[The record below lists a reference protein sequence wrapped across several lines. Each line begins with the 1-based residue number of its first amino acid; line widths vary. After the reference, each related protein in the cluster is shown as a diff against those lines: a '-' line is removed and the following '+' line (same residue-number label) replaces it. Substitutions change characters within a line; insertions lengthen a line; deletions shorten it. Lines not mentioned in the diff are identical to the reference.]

1 VAASAYVRVA
11 PGRGTVQRVVLIG
24 PSHWLALDAVAASNA
39 GTFATP
45 LGELAVDM
53 DGRRAVLSCPGVV
66 VDDRA
71 HVKEHSL
78 EAHLPF
84 VQEVLGEVAVLPLV
98 VGRVPATVVADVLD
112 AVWGGPETLVVAS
125 TDLSHYHDHATA
137 TVLDRGTAEAIVAC
151 RPGQVGLD
159 RACGAFA
166 VRGLLE
172 AAHRHR
178 LEVDMVDLRTSG
190 DTVGGRDRVVGYGAF
205 VLN

>member
-11 PGRGTVQRVVLIG
+11 LGRGTVERVVLIG
-24 PSHWLALDAVAASNA
+24 PAHWLALDAVAASSA

-71 HVKEHSL
+71 HAKEHSL

-84 VQEVLGEVAVLPLV
+84 IQEVLGEVAVLPLV

-112 AVWGGPETLVVAS
+112 AVWGGPQTLVVAS

-151 RPGQVGLD
+151 RPEQVGLD

-178 LEVDMVDLRTSG
+178 FEVDMVDLRTSG

>member
-1 VAASAYVRVA
+1 
-11 PGRGTVQRVVLIG
+11 
-24 PSHWLALDAVAASNA
+24 
-39 GTFATP
+39 
-45 LGELAVDM
+45 M
-53 DGRRAVLSCPGVV
+53 
-66 VDDRA
+66 
-71 HVKEHSL
+71 
-78 EAHLPF
+78 
-84 VQEVLGEVAVLPLV
+84 AVLPLV

-112 AVWGGPETLVVAS
+112 AVWGGPQTLVAAS

-151 RPGQVGLD
+151 RPEQVGLD